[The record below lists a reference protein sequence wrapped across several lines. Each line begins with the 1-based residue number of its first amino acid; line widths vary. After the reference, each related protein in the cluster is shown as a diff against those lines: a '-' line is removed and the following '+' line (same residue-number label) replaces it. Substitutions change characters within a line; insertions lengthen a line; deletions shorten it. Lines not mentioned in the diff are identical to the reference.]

1 MRAVLGRG
9 GRGRIDSEK
18 DGKMAEELDH
28 IPMPEPAVKLIEKTS
43 PAEIKN

>member
-1 MRAVLGRG
+1 LQNLVFAEGSLSAWRG

-28 IPMPEPAVKLIEKTS
+28 IPMPEPWS
-43 PAEIKN
+43 N